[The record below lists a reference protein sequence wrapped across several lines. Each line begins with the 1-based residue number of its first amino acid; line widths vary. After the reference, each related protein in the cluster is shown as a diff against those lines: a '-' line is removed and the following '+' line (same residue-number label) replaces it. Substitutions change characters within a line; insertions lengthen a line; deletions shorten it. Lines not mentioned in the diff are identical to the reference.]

1 MEFKGIFPNF
11 AIRKPIQPRLLMKPY
26 HSIIVFLILVLSAG
40 LTSLDSYNAAKV
52 SIIDD
57 MNRALELTMESQQDR
72 WITPDTIINYRNN
85 LKIEALKDESFVSY
99 AQNTTPKALCSEKI
113 EWKGNG
119 SQSVAFQGVSTCS
132 FATIWG
138 LSDQKLSSFLLLL
151 ALVWLS
157 ASYFF
162 VKKNHRGKAVFGGLI
177 YNEETCVFCDLNN
190 SPISLT
196 PMQTELMRLFFKKS
210 NYSVSKQEICECL
223 WPKKPDASET
233 LYTLIRRIKP
243 ILEERGKVSI
253 VNERGKEYRLER
265 R

>member
-1 MEFKGIFPNF
+1 
-11 AIRKPIQPRLLMKPY
+11 MKPY

-40 LTSLDSYNAAKV
+40 LASLDSYNSAKV

-119 SQSVAFQGVSTCS
+119 KESVAFQGVSTCS
-132 FATIWG
+132 LATIWG
-138 LSDQKLSSFLLLL
+138 LSDQKLSAFLLLL
-151 ALVWLS
+151 SLVWLS
-157 ASYFF
+157 ASCLYA
-162 VKKNHRGKAVFGGLI
+162 KKKYEERIVFGGLV
-177 YNEETCVFCDLNN
+177 YKEEACRFYDLNN
-190 SPISLT
+190 SPIALT
-196 PMQTELMRLFFKKS
+196 PMQARLMQLFFEKS
-210 NYSVSKQEICECL
+210 NHSVSKQEICECL

-233 LYTLIRRIKP
+233 LYTLIRRTKP